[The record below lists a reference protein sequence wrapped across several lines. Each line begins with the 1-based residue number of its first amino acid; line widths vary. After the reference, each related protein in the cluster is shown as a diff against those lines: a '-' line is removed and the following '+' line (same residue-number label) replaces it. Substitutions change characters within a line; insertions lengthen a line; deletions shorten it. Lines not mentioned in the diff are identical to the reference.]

1 MREGRITSQ
10 DIEALVDGQ
19 LDPDSAARLRR
30 LLDRQPRLQRQYHR
44 LARQK
49 HLLCRWWASLPQTDN
64 RH

>member
-19 LDPDSAARLRR
+19 LDPESAARLR
-30 LLDRQPRLQRQYHR
+30 LIMSRQPQLESHYQRLIS
-44 LARQK
+44 QK
-49 HLLCRWWASLPQTDN
+49 NLLRRWWSTQPRTDN